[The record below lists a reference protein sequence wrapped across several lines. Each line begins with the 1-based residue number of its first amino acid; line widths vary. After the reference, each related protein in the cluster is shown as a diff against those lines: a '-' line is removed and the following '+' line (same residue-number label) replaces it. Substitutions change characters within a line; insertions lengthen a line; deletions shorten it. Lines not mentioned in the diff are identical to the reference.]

1 MNSETTPSIRHQTV
15 YEAPKRPKA
24 NVCHPMI
31 RLSGKYLTTFE
42 FNIGDSYEVVL
53 EKGKITIVK
62 VMPDRS
68 V

>member
-15 YEAPKRPKA
+15 YEAPKRTKG
-24 NVCHPMI
+24 NVCQPMI

-42 FNIGDSYEVVL
+42 FNVGDRYEVVL

-62 VMPDRS
+62 VVPARS
-68 V
+68 I

>member
-15 YEAPKRPKA
+15 YEAPKRTKG
-24 NVCHPMI
+24 NVCQPMI

-42 FNIGDSYEVVL
+42 FNVGDSYEVVL
-53 EKGKITIVK
+53 EKGKITISK
-62 VMPDRS
+62 VIPDRS